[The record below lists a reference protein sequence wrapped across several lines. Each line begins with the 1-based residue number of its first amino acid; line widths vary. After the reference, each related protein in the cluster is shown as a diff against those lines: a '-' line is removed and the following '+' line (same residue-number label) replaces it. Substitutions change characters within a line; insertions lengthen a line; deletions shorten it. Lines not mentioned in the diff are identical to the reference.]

1 MTTKPREFKRQITV
15 LRVDEYEALAASA
28 EADIRGEADQARY
41 FIVEGLKSRGLL
53 DDTDTALGKLVDRVV
68 NLVDDVVSL
77 AASLEVTPKQ
87 IGDMVTKEAEVISAS
102 YDRAYDRM
110 KNDGMSEEEAFN
122 LHFEEMQCWR
132 RDNTLRTIFDWGM
145 RR

>member
-1 MTTKPREFKRQITV
+1 MALKPDEVDALVRLAQRERRRPK
-15 LRVDEYEALAASA
+15 
-28 EADIRGEADQARY
+28 DQAAK
-41 FIVEGLKSRGLL
+41 IVVDHLKEEGPL
-53 DDTDTALGKLVDRVV
+53 DDTATALV

-87 IGDMVTKEAEVISAS
+87 IGDMITKEAEVISAS
-102 YDRAYDRM
+102 YDRARDRI

-132 RDNTLRTIFDWGM
+132 RDNTLRTIFGWEM
-145 RR
+145 RRRANATTQ